1 MRNTT
6 KLSIAVLAAA
16 IGFTLSPALGAEE
29 EAPSVA
35 APQNPGMSD
44 HGPMMMRNE
53 MPGMMKMMEECGRMM
68 QSMNDRRGSTSPD
81 QPQGTPPSR

>member
-29 EAPSVA
+29 APSVA

-44 HGPMMMRNE
+44 HGPMMRNE

>member
-16 IGFTLSPALGAEE
+16 IGFGLSPALHAQ
-29 EAPSVA
+29 EAPGPA
-35 APQNPGMSD
+35 TPQNPGVSNHD
-44 HGPMMMRNE
+44 RMMGNE
-53 MPGMMKMMEECGRMM
+53 MRGMTKMMDECSRMM
-68 QSMNDRRGSTSPD
+68 QSMNDRRGATSPD

>member
-16 IGFTLSPALGAEE
+16 ISFTLSPALGAE

-44 HGPMMMRNE
+44 HGPMMRNE
-53 MPGMMKMMEECGRMM
+53 MPGMTKMRDECSRMM
-68 QSMNDRRGSTSPD
+68 QSMNDRRGSPSPD
-81 QPQGTPPSR
+81 RPQETPPPK

>member
-35 APQNPGMSD
+35 APQNPGMSNHD
-44 HGPMMMRNE
+44 RMMGNE
-53 MPGMMKMMEECGRMM
+53 MRGMTKMMDECSRMM
-68 QSMNDRRGSTSPD
+68 QSMNDRRGATSPD

>member
-16 IGFTLSPALGAEE
+16 IGFTLSPALRAQ
-29 EAPSVA
+29 EAPGSA
-35 APQNPGMSD
+35 APQNPGISD
-44 HGPMMMRNE
+44 HGGMMRNE
-53 MPGMMKMMEECGRMM
+53 MPGMMKMMDECSRMM

-81 QPQGTPPSR
+81 QPQGTPPSK

>member
-6 KLSIAVLAAA
+6 KLSLAVLAAA

-29 EAPSVA
+29 APSIA

-44 HGPMMMRNE
+44 HDRMMGNE
-53 MPGMMKMMEECGRMM
+53 MPGMMKMMDECGRMM
-68 QSMNDRRGSTSPD
+68 QSMNDRRGSPSPD
-81 QPQGTPPSR
+81 RPQETPPPK

>member
-16 IGFTLSPALGAEE
+16 IGFTQSPALHAQD
-29 EAPSVA
+29 APSSGA
-35 APQNPGMSD
+35 THNTGMSD
-44 HGPMMMRNE
+44 HGRMMSNE
-53 MPGMMKMMEECGRMM
+53 MPGMMKMMNECSRMM

-81 QPQGTPPSR
+81 QPQGAPPSR